1 MQEQLMVKLI
11 EYFMNTVKDK
21 EREITNLHEELKRNE
36 WDLNRMRTEI
46 QALNSAL
53 QKANE
58 ENKVLQKRID
68 DITT

>member
-1 MQEQLMVKLI
+1 MVKLI

-21 EREITNLHEELKRNE
+21 EREITNLREELQRNE
-36 WDLNRMRTEI
+36 WDLNRKRTEI

-58 ENKVLQKRID
+58 ENKALQKRID